1 MYSIGER
8 RVVFQTNACVSTLF
22 FARTRRKKNPTNDI
36 TLPRARVNV
45 APLLEVDAVSTQML
59 LERFNVALGKHLVP
73 MVWVASVKDGVLPL
87 NDLEVTE
94 SLEAVIGS
102 ATEVSLTDFFGS
114 TPEFSDEFLFYG
126 MQGLQMGN
134 RLGW

>member
-1 MYSIGER
+1 
-8 RVVFQTNACVSTLF
+8 
-22 FARTRRKKNPTNDI
+22 
-36 TLPRARVNV
+36 
-45 APLLEVDAVSTQML
+45 ML

-73 MVWVASVKDGVLPL
+73 MVWVASVEDGVLPL

-102 ATEVSLTDFFGS
+102 ATEVSLTDFLGS